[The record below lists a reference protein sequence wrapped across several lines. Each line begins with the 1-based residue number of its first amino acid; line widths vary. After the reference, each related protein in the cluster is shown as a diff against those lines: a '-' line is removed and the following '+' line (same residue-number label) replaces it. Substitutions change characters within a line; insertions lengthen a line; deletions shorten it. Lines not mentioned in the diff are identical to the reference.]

1 VYTTHEIAWLDYP
14 FALFQLALAK
24 QTLDDFLAF
33 RTIFSGTPEQLADRT
48 PFMRAGLS
56 SKMYGEQKGIIPTG
70 H

>member
-1 VYTTHEIAWLDYP
+1 VYTTHESAWLDYP

-24 QTLDDFLAF
+24 QTLAF
-33 RTIFSGTPEQLADRT
+33 GTIFSGTPEQLADRI

-56 SKMYGEQKGIIPTG
+56 SKMYGEQKEIIPTG